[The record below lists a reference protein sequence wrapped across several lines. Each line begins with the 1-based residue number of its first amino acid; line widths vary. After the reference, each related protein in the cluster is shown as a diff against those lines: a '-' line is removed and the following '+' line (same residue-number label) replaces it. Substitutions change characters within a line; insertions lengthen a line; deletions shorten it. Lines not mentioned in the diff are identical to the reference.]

1 MKIIH
6 CEQRT
11 PEWYAARLGK
21 PTASNFAKLLTP
33 TGKPC
38 KSADEYIN
46 SLIAERII
54 GREKDVYI
62 SEWMQRG
69 IDLEPAARKDYE
81 YITGSTVHEIGFA
94 LDDGE
99 LFVCSPDGLVA
110 DDTGTPTKGL
120 EIKCPAPTTQA
131 GYLRN
136 SEDLRKKYFPQVQG
150 CMLVMQQPVW
160 DLFSYHPEMP
170 HVLITVERDD
180 SYIEKLEVELAK
192 AIDIINKEM
201 EKHQ

>member
-1 MKIIH
+1 MKILD

-11 PEWYAARLGK
+11 PDWYAARLGK

-69 IDLEPAARKDYE
+69 IDLEPDARKDYE
-81 YITGSTVHEIGFA
+81 YITGSTVDQIGFA

-99 LFVCSPDGLVA
+99 LFGCSPDGLVA

-136 SEDLRKKYFPQVQG
+136 SEDLRKKYFPQ
-150 CMLVMQQPVW
+150 

>member
-1 MKIIH
+1 M
-6 CEQRT
+6 
-11 PEWYAARLGK
+11 
-21 PTASNFAKLLTP
+21 
-33 TGKPC
+33 
-38 KSADEYIN
+38 
-46 SLIAERII
+46 
-54 GREKDVYI
+54 
-62 SEWMQRG
+62 
-69 IDLEPAARKDYE
+69 
-81 YITGSTVHEIGFA
+81 
-94 LDDGE
+94 
-99 LFVCSPDGLVA
+99 
-110 DDTGTPTKGL
+110 
-120 EIKCPAPTTQA
+120 
-131 GYLRN
+131 RN